1 MPRRPG
7 VPEVD
12 ALTVGITMFIGMLV
26 LMGLRVPIAAA
37 MFIPGALGYWAMTHD
52 MALLNLMKG
61 SAVAR
66 LTVYDLSVI
75 PLFLLMGQFATQ
87 GGLSRALF
95 RAAAAFVGH
104 IRGGLAMAAVL
115 SAAAF
120 GAICGSSVATCA
132 TITQVAYPEMKAHG
146 YHGRLSTATLASG
159 GTLGILIP
167 PSVPLVVYAILTEQ
181 NIAKLFAAAM
191 VPGILATLGYLAV
204 IAIVCRVKPE
214 LATPSE
220 PLPWAER
227 WKALR
232 EIWPIIVIFV
242 LMFGGIYAGLFSP
255 TEGAAVGAVGTFVAA
270 MARRELGLEAIRR
283 SFQGTA
289 ETSAMVFMIFLG
301 ADMMNASL
309 ALTQMPKLLADWV
322 THLQVAPLVII
333 GAIMVFYVLLG
344 CVMDEL
350 SMMLL
355 TIPVLFPAVMGLDLY
370 GLNPEMKAIW
380 FGVLVLMTVGI
391 GMTAP
396 PVGLNVYVVNSIA
409 RDVSMKETYKG
420 VLPFLAT
427 DALRTLAMLFFPSMS
442 LGLVRWLFS

>member
-1 MPRRPG
+1 MDP
-7 VPEVD
+7 
-12 ALTVGITMFIGMLV
+12 LTTGLLMFGGMLL
-26 LMGLRVPIAAA
+26 LMALRVPIAAA
-37 MFIPGALGYWAMTHD
+37 MFIPGALGYWAMTND
-52 MALLNLMKG
+52 MALLNQLKG

-95 RAAAAFVGH
+95 QAAAAFVGH
-104 IRGGLAMAAVL
+104 IRGGLAMAGVI

-120 GAICGSSVATCA
+120 GAVCGSSVATSA
-132 TITQVAYPEMKAHG
+132 TITQVAYPEMKKHG

-181 NIAKLFAAAM
+181 NIAKLFAAAL
-191 VPGILATLGYLAV
+191 VPGLLAMAGYLLV
-204 IAIVCRVKPE
+204 IALVCRWKPE
-214 LATPSE
+214 LATPSQ
-220 PLPWAER
+220 PLAWGAR
-227 WKALR
+227 WRALR
-232 EIWPIIVIFV
+232 GVWPIVAIFV
-242 LMFGGIYAGLFSP
+242 VVFGGIYGGLFSP

-270 MARRELGLEAIRR
+270 LAGRELNREGIKR
-283 SFQGTA
+283 SFLGTA

-301 ADMMNASL
+301 ADMMNSAL
-309 ALTQMPKLLADWV
+309 ALTQMPKALADWV
-322 THLQVAPLVII
+322 LHLQVAPLLIV
-333 GAIMVFYVLLG
+333 GAVMLFYVLLG

-355 TIPVLFPAVMGLDLY
+355 TIPVLFPAVMGLELW

-380 FGVLVLMTVGI
+380 FGILVLMTVGI

-409 RDVSMKETYKG
+409 RDVPMSETYKG
-420 VLPFLAT
+420 VLPFLAS
-427 DALRTLAMLFFPSMS
+427 DVLRTLAMLFFPVLS
-442 LGLVRWLFS
+442 LGLVQLFFH